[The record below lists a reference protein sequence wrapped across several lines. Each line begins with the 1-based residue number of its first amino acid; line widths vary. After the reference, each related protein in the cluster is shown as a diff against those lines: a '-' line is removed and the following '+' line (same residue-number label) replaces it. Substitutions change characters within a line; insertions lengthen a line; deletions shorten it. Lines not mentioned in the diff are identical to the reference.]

1 MLIDSETNRWS
12 QQDQRFPKVI
22 YIQEVVIGIHPKEAK
37 RLVRS
42 PNYRS
47 PSGGQAV
54 SCRSWL
60 PEAPAVTP
68 HSSLQDYNHDYI
80 TRTLTLV
87 LGRNP
92 HPHTIAK
99 A

>member
-1 MLIDSETNRWS
+1 MLIYSETNRWS

-22 YIQEVVIGIHPKEAK
+22 YIQEVVIGIHPKGAK

-60 PEAPAVTP
+60 PEAPAVTILAVYRQGG
-68 HSSLQDYNHDYI
+68 SRILALS
-80 TRTLTLV
+80 R
-87 LGRNP
+87 
-92 HPHTIAK
+92 AS
-99 A
+99 